1 MGLLA
6 TAAMHLTGF
15 TPSFSNS
22 YSKMNRA
29 VSSTGLGPR
38 SSPSSTTTGGGVG
51 DVSGVDSGP
60 WRATGN
66 DTSDK
71 MGNSKYGRT
80 MRQLNADKIVKCG
93 DFKILNMTLC
103 EEPDCDRVTNTN
115 VVENNFP
122 NEEHYG
128 STSGHDRFL
137 YLETTKGVYIYYPDM
152 IEQNSHN
159 TRTVS
164 NGYTKTSLHNASDS
178 SSGPIFRDSR
188 PICMES
194 VRNDNKWNEG
204 MMGSEY
210 KNGTACEEQE
220 DRDNVD
226 EEDENKG
233 RGKEER
239 EGEREES
246 AGEVEGEDGGNWRDR
261 ESESDEEEGEE
272 GEDEDEEGDTF
283 GTIHDKD
290 KFFRKSSHDRMN
302 DMLSSRRFQQMP
314 LKDRKVTSKDKRN
327 SDNEISAPTPGSLI
341 KLLTHTLDGISVG
354 KSVFPIIRCCFLC
367 SDPLN
372 PALCGTV
379 RISHRIDLRRSS
391 NSQSP
396 NEQLNIILTN
406 FSKHPNQSLPC
417 IRAVSLYTLNLSSLS
432 VPPIRSSISLSI
444 RPIIRGVEI
453 SLLIV

>member
-1 MGLLA
+1 MVKGLKGNASALTPASSSITLGGMDVGLLA

-29 VSSTGLGPR
+29 VSTTGIGPR
-38 SSPSSTTTGGGVG
+38 SIPSSTTTGGDVG

-80 MRQLNADKIVKCG
+80 MRQLNVDKIVKCG

-103 EEPDCDRVTNTN
+103 EERDCDRVTNTN
-115 VVENNFP
+115 VIENNFP
-122 NEEHYG
+122 NEEHSG
-128 STSGHDRFL
+128 STSDHDRFL

-164 NGYTKTSLHNASDS
+164 NGYTKTSLHSASDS
-178 SSGPIFRDSR
+178 SSGSIFRDSR
-188 PICMES
+188 PMHLES
-194 VRNDNKWNEG
+194 VRNDNKWDKG

-210 KNGTACEEQE
+210 KDGTTCEEQE

-226 EEDENKG
+226 EEDEKIEG
-233 RGKEER
+233 GKEER

-261 ESESDEEEGEE
+261 ESESDEEEGEGE
-272 GEDEDEEGDTF
+272 DEDEDEEGDTF
-283 GTIHDKD
+283 GSIHNKD

-302 DMLSSRRFQQMP
+302 DMLSSGRFQQIP
-314 LKDRKVTSKDKRN
+314 REDRKVTSKDKRN
-327 SDNEISAPTPGSLI
+327 SDHEISAPTPGSLI
-341 KLLTHTLDGISVG
+341 RLLTHTLDGISVG
-354 KSVFPIIRCCFLC
+354 KSVFPIIRCYFLC

-372 PALCGTV
+372 PVL
-379 RISHRIDLRRSS
+379 
-391 NSQSP
+391 
-396 NEQLNIILTN
+396 
-406 FSKHPNQSLPC
+406 
-417 IRAVSLYTLNLSSLS
+417 
-432 VPPIRSSISLSI
+432 
-444 RPIIRGVEI
+444 
-453 SLLIV
+453 